1 LKRATICSLKENTC
15 ENCNLDLVFPP
26 QIPLTIVNNGNY
38 SVSLTGYFQPLSIEE
53 EQNLIQRKET
63 KNINNEKFKKLNNLQ
78 NLVSNELTTSKIEL
92 PNKKSSNVENPTK
105 EKIEN
110 QKKAKQIF
118 KSSDDHSKKND
129 EKKEQSDEHK
139 EKFGKSNSDKVKGK
153 RVKDEKVAKNKKEK
167 VKEEKAKE
175 EKIKVKNLK
184 KDKKHKKLK
193 ESKKEKP
200 VWSQKNGV
208 KYFDIQVG
216 TGKKVKSG
224 DFIKI
229 LYAAKNTY
237 GKIVDSVIDHKKPF
251 SFKFDKG
258 EVIRGWDIGLK
269 GIRIG
274 GKRKLVVPAK
284 LVTKNKVS
292 GKEKMIYTIKVLES

>member
-1 LKRATICSLKENTC
+1 M
-15 ENCNLDLVFPP
+15 
-26 QIPLTIVNNGNY
+26 G
-38 SVSLTGYFQPLSIEE
+38 
-53 EQNLIQRKET
+53 
-63 KNINNEKFKKLNNLQ
+63 
-78 NLVSNELTTSKIEL
+78 VSNELTTSKIEL

-153 RVKDEKVAKNKKEK
+153 RVKDEKVAKN
-167 VKEEKAKE
+167 
-175 EKIKVKNLK
+175 
-184 KDKKHKKLK
+184 KKLK

-292 GKEKMIYTIKVLES
+292 GKEKMIYTIKV